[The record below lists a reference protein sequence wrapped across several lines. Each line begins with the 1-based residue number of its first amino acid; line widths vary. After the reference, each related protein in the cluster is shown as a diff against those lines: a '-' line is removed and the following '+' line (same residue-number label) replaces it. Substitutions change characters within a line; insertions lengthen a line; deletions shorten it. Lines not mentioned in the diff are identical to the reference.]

1 MTVMLNKLPTNTP
14 LPNILRFLDTS
25 KRWSERNRA
34 LFAVRQVLR
43 IKDIACL
50 RVSDVL
56 NQDATITQFVVSRI
70 DGTRFEID
78 LDLRVEIDRYL
89 RYLFSVPSSKS
100 LVDILTTDTNIPLF
114 ATQKKACFSSNTLA
128 QHYSYQDRLVH
139 GHFESH
145 TAKSKCAGHL
155 NY

>member
-78 LDLRVEIDRYL
+78 LDL
-89 RYLFSVPSSKS
+89 FSVPSSKS